1 VKNLSLS
8 KKKAARLVVIGII
21 AVSLFAA
28 AIYYAVPDS
37 LHIRSIAFAL
47 GPNLSNSMNSANSSV
62 YSLIAEINVT
72 FQNGTTYV
80 TDLNTLPWIGAP
92 GAGEGGLNSTDI
104 KEIRV
109 YPFPGYSPGLD
120 LPKPFWAAIE
130 YAADWGI
137 RTSLAGEETASL
149 GVLNVVNYTFGFG
162 DAKDMRPPPGYRI
175 PTLNYTLWKDATG
188 YWDLGTLPYG
198 PWNWHVNS
206 DQIHDILVNTTG
218 PASIS
223 FDVDLSMNVFYQIT
237 TEDGTQTGNAI
248 VEWSG
253 RWGTLQLLNDGDK
266 LVGLRY
272 SFSDISL
279 RMMAT

>member
-1 VKNLSLS
+1 MSLS
-8 KKKAARLVVIGII
+8 KKKVTRLVAVGII

-28 AIYYAVPDS
+28 TIYYTVPDS

-47 GPNLSNSMNSANSSV
+47 GPYSSSSMNSANSDV

-80 TDLNTLPWIGAP
+80 TDLNLPDGPWAV
-92 GAGEGGLNSTDI
+92 GAGELNSTDI
-104 KEIRV
+104 KEILV

-120 LPKPFWAAIE
+120 LPEPYWASIE

-137 RTSLAGEETASL
+137 HVDFKGEKTVDL
-149 GVLNVVNYTFGFG
+149 GVLNVANYTFGFG
-162 DAKDMRPPPGYRI
+162 DAHNMNPPPGYRI

-188 YWDLGTLPYG
+188 YWDLGQLPYG

-223 FDVDLSMNVFYQIT
+223 FDVELSMTVFYQIT
-237 TEDGTQTGNAI
+237 TEEGTQTGNSI

-253 RWGTLQLLNDGDK
+253 TWGTLQLLHDGEQ

-272 SFSDISL
+272 SFSEISL

>member
-1 VKNLSLS
+1 MSLS
-8 KKKAARLVVIGII
+8 KKKVARLVAIGII

-28 AIYYAVPDS
+28 TIYYTVPDG
-37 LHIRSIAFAL
+37 LHLRSIVFAL
-47 GPNLSNSMNSANSSV
+47 GPNQSSSMNSANSSV

-80 TDLNTLPWIGAP
+80 TDLNLPDIPGTV
-92 GAGEGGLNSTDI
+92 GAGELNSTDI

-109 YPFPGYSPGLD
+109 YPFPGYSSSLD
-120 LPKPFWAAIE
+120 LPKPYWAAIE

-137 RTSLAGEETASL
+137 RTSLTGEETTSL
-149 GVLNVVNYTFGFG
+149 GVLNVANYTFSFG
-162 DAKDMRPPPGYRI
+162 DSSGMHPPAGYKI

-223 FDVDLSMNVFYQIT
+223 FDVDLSMNVFYQVT
-237 TEDGTQTGNAI
+237 TQDGTQTGNAT

-253 RWGTLQLLNDGDK
+253 TWGTLQLLNDGDK

-272 SFSDISL
+272 SFSEISL

>member
-1 VKNLSLS
+1 V
-8 KKKAARLVVIGII
+8 
-21 AVSLFAA
+21 
-28 AIYYAVPDS
+28 
-37 LHIRSIAFAL
+37 
-47 GPNLSNSMNSANSSV
+47 
-62 YSLIAEINVT
+62 
-72 FQNGTTYV
+72 
-80 TDLNTLPWIGAP
+80 
-92 GAGEGGLNSTDI
+92 GAGELNSTDI

-109 YPFPGYSPGLD
+109 YPFPGYSGGLD
-120 LPKPFWAAIE
+120 LPKPYYAAIE

-137 RTSLAGEETASL
+137 RTSLTGEETASL

-162 DAKDMRPPPGYRI
+162 ESGGMRPPPGFRV
-175 PTLNYTLWKDATG
+175 PALNYTLEVNGTG
-188 YWDLGTLPYG
+188 YWDLGMLPPFYS

-223 FDVDLSMNVFYQIT
+223 LDMDLSMNVFYQVT

-253 RWGTLQLLNDGDK
+253 RWGTLQLLNDGDT

-272 SFSDISL
+272 SFSEISL

>member
-1 VKNLSLS
+1 VKSLSLS
-8 KKKAARLVVIGII
+8 KKKSARLVVIGIV

-37 LHIRSIAFAL
+37 FHIRSIAFAL
-47 GPNLSNSMNSANSSV
+47 GPNRSNSMNSANSSV

-72 FQNGTTYV
+72 FLNGTTYV
-80 TDLNTLPWIGAP
+80 TDLNLPTLGAV
-92 GAGEGGLNSTDI
+92 GAGELNSTDI

-120 LPKPFWAAIE
+120 LPNPFWAAIE

-137 RTSLAGEETASL
+137 RTSLTGEETASL

-162 DAKDMRPPPGYRI
+162 DAKDMSPPLGYRI
-175 PTLNYTLWKDATG
+175 PTLNYTLEVNGTG
-188 YWDLGTLPYG
+188 YWDLGLLPPFYG
-198 PWNWHVNS
+198 PWNWHMNI
-206 DQIHDILVNTTG
+206 DQIQSILLNTTG

-223 FDVDLSMNVFYQIT
+223 FDLDLSMNVYYQIT

-248 VEWSG
+248 VGWSG

>member
-1 VKNLSLS
+1 LSLS
-8 KKKAARLVVIGII
+8 KKKAARLVVIGIT

-37 LHIRSIAFAL
+37 LRIRSIAFAL
-47 GPNLSNSMNSANSSV
+47 GPNLDSMISANSSV
-62 YSLIAEINVT
+62 YTLITRLNVT
-72 FQNGTTYV
+72 FQNGTTYSI
-80 TDLNTLPWIGAP
+80 DLNLPIGPSAV
-92 GAGEGGLNSTDI
+92 GAGELNSTDI
-104 KEIRV
+104 KEIQL

-120 LPKPFWAAIE
+120 LPKPYWAAIE

-137 RTSLAGEETASL
+137 SVNLRGEKTLNL
-149 GVLNVVNYTFGFG
+149 GVLNVANYTFGFG

-175 PTLNYTLWKDATG
+175 PTLNYTLEVNGTG
-188 YWDLGTLPYG
+188 YWDLGMLPPFYG

-218 PASIS
+218 PANIS
-223 FDVDLSMNVFYQIT
+223 LDMDLSMNVFYQIT

-272 SFSDISL
+272 SFSEISL

>member
-1 VKNLSLS
+1 MSLS
-8 KKKAARLVVIGII
+8 KKKVARLVVIGII
-21 AVSLFAA
+21 SVALFAA
-28 AIYYAVPDS
+28 TIYYTVPDS
-37 LHIRSIAFAL
+37 LHLRSIVFAL
-47 GPNLSNSMNSANSSV
+47 GPNQSASMNSANSSV

-72 FQNGTTYV
+72 FQNGTTFV
-80 TDLNTLPWIGAP
+80 TDLNLPTLGAV
-92 GAGEGGLNSTDI
+92 GSGELNSTDI

-109 YPFPGYSPGLD
+109 YPFPGYSGGLD
-120 LPKPFWAAIE
+120 LPKPYWAGIE

-137 RTSLAGEETASL
+137 RTSLTGEETTSL
-149 GVLNVVNYTFGFG
+149 GVLNVVNYTFSFG
-162 DAKDMRPPPGYRI
+162 MARNMHAPPDFRV

-198 PWNWHVNS
+198 PWNWHINS

-218 PASIS
+218 SASIS
-223 FDVDLSMNVFYQIT
+223 FDVDLSMNVFYQVT
-237 TEDGTQTGNAI
+237 TEDGTQTGSAI

-253 RWGTLQLLNDGDK
+253 RWGTLQLLNDGDG

-272 SFSDISL
+272 SFSEISL